1 MKQGILMNQHGIPR
15 LKTAVV
21 AALLALTAIT
31 ATTGVNAQTVYRIVG
46 ADGKVTF
53 SDKPPLTDDKVT
65 ATGRNGRTI
74 ELANNPLPFEL
85 RQPVS
90 RYPVT
95 LYTSSTCN
103 PCNTG
108 RSYLNSRGI
117 PFTERTVNTPQDG
130 DAMNRLGG
138 ENTLPMLTIGGQK
151 LKGFSEQDWSQYLDA
166 AGYPTAS
173 KLPAGYRNPSA
184 SPLVAIQKPAP
195 AETEEQKAEK
205 AERAAALAQPAPV
218 NNTAN
223 PAGIKF

>member
-1 MKQGILMNQHGIPR
+1 MNQHG
-15 LKTAVV
+15 TSWHTEAVF
-21 AALLALTAIT
+21 AALLSLAAAI
-31 ATTGVNAQTVYRIVG
+31 ATPGANAQTVYRIVG
-46 ADGKVTF
+46 PDGKVTF
-53 SDKPPLTDDKVT
+53 SDKPPLSEDKVT
-65 ATGRNGRTI
+65 ATGRNGRPI
-74 ELANNPLPFEL
+74 ELAANPLPFEL

-108 RSYLNSRGI
+108 RSYLTTRGI

-151 LKGFSEQDWSQYLDA
+151 LKGFSDLDWAQYLDA
-166 AGYPTAS
+166 AGYPTSS
-173 KLPAGYRNPSA
+173 KLPAGYRNPPA
-184 SPLVAIQKPAP
+184 SPLVAVQKAAP
-195 AETEEQKAEK
+195 VETEEQKAEKAEK